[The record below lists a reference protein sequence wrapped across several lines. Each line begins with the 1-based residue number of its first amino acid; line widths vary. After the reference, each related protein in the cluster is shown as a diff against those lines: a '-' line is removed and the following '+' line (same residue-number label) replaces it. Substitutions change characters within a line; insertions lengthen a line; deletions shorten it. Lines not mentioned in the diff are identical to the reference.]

1 MGNRPLVASCAFV
14 VVLIGGGFSTTANAW
29 DTDKLQCPASDYA
42 ISFDGCYHRFP
53 NAVLKGCK
61 ERHNECPGVKKSA
74 PPVAYI
80 TATPSQ
86 VNAAI
91 QCDIA
96 AAAKQTKG
104 KPVDFSTAVIKGA
117 LTFSEVKK
125 SSAGVSL
132 SVPAISVFLNAS
144 VAPSLSASSLT
155 STTRSTIT
163 NFGVAPAELS
173 LCDYSSNNQW
183 LTSQAIMNPVK
194 GQTISTV
201 TEAVS
206 FVVTR
211 QGSAGLKLNI
221 IPISIGPQFSGEEDN
236 THQICLLFDFTK
248 NPDPKE
254 KASCPGGA
262 DK

>member
-1 MGNRPLVASCAFV
+1 
-14 VVLIGGGFSTTANAW
+14 
-29 DTDKLQCPASDYA
+29 
-42 ISFDGCYHRFP
+42 
-53 NAVLKGCK
+53 
-61 ERHNECPGVKKSA
+61 
-74 PPVAYI
+74 
-80 TATPSQ
+80 

-132 SVPAISVFLNAS
+132 SVPAIPVFLNAS